1 MEEFK
6 VLITTSGIGSR
17 LGNLTKYTNKSLI
30 RVGKKPTLSYIIES
44 YPEDTE
50 IVITLGYFGDYVKQF
65 VELAYPKRKITFVE
79 VDKYYGD
86 GSSLAYSLLKA
97 KEHLQC
103 KFIFHSSD
111 TIVSKDSFDFSDE
124 KFKSDWLGIC
134 EKENCSE
141 YRTIGKN
148 GFIYDKGSLVSNLAY
163 IGLAGISSYE
173 LFWKNLEDIYNE
185 NPLDSSLSDCHAI
198 NRMNVNWNNI
208 IFPEWLDTGN
218 SFELKKSREII
229 SDKFHLLDK
238 DDESIFIFED
248 FVIKFFNNENIC
260 ANRVAR
266 ALELKDVTPS
276 IISSSKNFYKYEYA
290 KGELLA
296 SCVNTSIFSDFLK
309 WSKNNLWK
317 SKGVDQDFKKICYD
331 FYFDKTQKRV
341 STFQSNNKIF
351 DKKLIINGREIPS
364 LKSILESID
373 IDWLCGDSMFR
384 FHGDFILDNIIYNNG
399 EFILLD
405 WRQDFGGSILNGD
418 IYYDLAKLNHNLILN
433 HDILFKELFHV
444 NVRDNVIECDILRS
458 ERLINCKEFF
468 NEWVISNGFDLKKI
482 NVLTAIIWLNMSPLH
497 EFKMGEFLYYFG
509 IYNLHKS
516 LFLCNRNCL

>member
-1 MEEFK
+1 
-6 VLITTSGIGSR
+6 
-17 LGNLTKYTNKSLI
+17 
-30 RVGKKPTLSYIIES
+30 
-44 YPEDTE
+44 
-50 IVITLGYFGDYVKQF
+50 
-65 VELAYPKRKITFVE
+65 
-79 VDKYYGD
+79 
-86 GSSLAYSLLKA
+86 
-97 KEHLQC
+97 
-103 KFIFHSSD
+103 
-111 TIVSKDSFDFSDE
+111 
-124 KFKSDWLGIC
+124 
-134 EKENCSE
+134 
-141 YRTIGKN
+141 
-148 GFIYDKGSLVSNLAY
+148 
-163 IGLAGISSYE
+163 
-173 LFWKNLEDIYNE
+173 
-185 NPLDSSLSDCHAI
+185 
-198 NRMNVNWNNI
+198 
-208 IFPEWLDTGN
+208 
-218 SFELKKSREII
+218 
-229 SDKFHLLDK
+229 
-238 DDESIFIFED
+238 
-248 FVIKFFNNENIC
+248 
-260 ANRVAR
+260 VAR

-296 SCVNTSIFSDFLK
+296 SCVNTNIFSDFLK

-373 IDWLCGDSMFR
+373 IDWLCTDSVFR
-384 FHGDFILDNIIYNNG
+384 FHGDFILDNIIYDNG
-399 EFILLD
+399 EFVLLD

>member
-1 MEEFK
+1 
-6 VLITTSGIGSR
+6 
-17 LGNLTKYTNKSLI
+17 
-30 RVGKKPTLSYIIES
+30 
-44 YPEDTE
+44 
-50 IVITLGYFGDYVKQF
+50 
-65 VELAYPKRKITFVE
+65 
-79 VDKYYGD
+79 
-86 GSSLAYSLLKA
+86 
-97 KEHLQC
+97 
-103 KFIFHSSD
+103 
-111 TIVSKDSFDFSDE
+111 
-124 KFKSDWLGIC
+124 
-134 EKENCSE
+134 
-141 YRTIGKN
+141 
-148 GFIYDKGSLVSNLAY
+148 
-163 IGLAGISSYE
+163 
-173 LFWKNLEDIYNE
+173 
-185 NPLDSSLSDCHAI
+185 
-198 NRMNVNWNNI
+198 MNVNWNNI

-296 SCVNTSIFSDFLK
+296 SCVNTNIFSDFLK

-373 IDWLCGDSMFR
+373 IDWLCTDSVFR
-384 FHGDFILDNIIYNNG
+384 FHGDFILDNINAFLDAIRCIY
-399 EFILLD
+399 
-405 WRQDFGGSILNGD
+405 
-418 IYYDLAKLNHNLILN
+418 
-433 HDILFKELFHV
+433 
-444 NVRDNVIECDILRS
+444 
-458 ERLINCKEFF
+458 
-468 NEWVISNGFDLKKI
+468 
-482 NVLTAIIWLNMSPLH
+482 
-497 EFKMGEFLYYFG
+497 
-509 IYNLHKS
+509 
-516 LFLCNRNCL
+516 